1 MTNKKRVELNA
12 LEFDWIFS
20 EEGADFIDTL
30 AKTENDRLFALVV
43 IRVSVLF
50 MWDQQFYWRI
60 RNYIFIP
67 YSLYL
72 FFFSIYCTHVYEV
85 HVENK
90 DPSSSKRADTFFIVV
105 VLLFNLYFLYIEI
118 RQIMKKKL
126 EYFTSFLNYLDNI
139 IIVLCLTYVG
149 LDI

>member
-50 MWDQQFYWRI
+50 MWDQ
-60 RNYIFIP
+60 
-67 YSLYL
+67 
-72 FFFSIYCTHVYEV
+72 
-85 HVENK
+85 
-90 DPSSSKRADTFFIVV
+90 
-105 VLLFNLYFLYIEI
+105 
-118 RQIMKKKL
+118 
-126 EYFTSFLNYLDNI
+126 
-139 IIVLCLTYVG
+139 
-149 LDI
+149 